1 MAGQSQ
7 RIVEI
12 FLPELLVMKGEE
24 KLKTGRAAVLLTEGN
39 GVQHLGLVQ
48 NMKREDLPEYAGVIL
63 SGHLSK
69 QIGEICSEPAAVEV
83 SPRRG

>member
-48 NMKREDLPEYAGVIL
+48 N
-63 SGHLSK
+63 
-69 QIGEICSEPAAVEV
+69 ICIKNKSTQTT
-83 SPRRG
+83 RRSNT

>member
-1 MAGQSQ
+1 MAGQLQRAMAGQSQ

-48 NMKREDLPEYAGVIL
+48 NMKREDLPESAQRI
-63 SGHLSK
+63 SQS
-69 QIGEICSEPAAVEV
+69 A
-83 SPRRG
+83 RRDG